1 MKKKRMLAAALW
13 LTGGLS
19 LLGQQAGRFTYQG
32 LDPED
37 RQAVE
42 ALLGSMSLEEKVGQ
56 LFVPAVA
63 LHTPGEIERAL
74 YLIDSCRI
82 GGVSL
87 YRNTPGQVADFIN
100 RAQARSR
107 IPLFTAMT
115 LERGLAMRLDGAFAY
130 PWPLTLGAVQDDSL
144 VYRVGRR
151 IGAACREMG
160 INYNF
165 APAADVNTDARNPI
179 IGVRSFGSRAPRV
192 AEKVTAFVRG
202 LQDEGILASVK
213 HFPGHGAT
221 VADSHKELPLLP
233 FSARRLEQ
241 VELLPFEKACRA
253 GVASVMTG
261 HLYVPAFDSTAH
273 TPSSLSE
280 RIVGGIL
287 RRAWGYRGLVVTD
300 ALNMKGVSDRYGSPQ
315 AEIRALQA
323 GNDLLLYSQDPETGY
338 RGVLE
343 AVRRGEITPQR
354 IDSSVRRIL
363 AAKWAAGLS
372 EERWRNPVGEAGF
385 RAAAGN
391 ERDSALCLSVM
402 EHAVTLLHNRAHSLP
417 LADAADTV
425 YYLPLGRGDYGYM
438 TRYLAMYAP
447 VAVLPREASAAQAA
461 QAAQRGRLVV
471 GYHGADDTSFTP
483 GKVSPRDI
491 ERMDSLAAA
500 PDAALV
506 VLDNPYVLLQF
517 DAWRRYPAALLA
529 YQNMW
534 AAQWAAA
541 EAIGGAIAP
550 RGKLPVDLD
559 GEYRAGHGETFRPI
573 GRLSFGFPS
582 QAGIDRSRL
591 APVDSLLADIVS
603 SGAAPGGRLL
613 VARGGRVV
621 IDECFGTTMY
631 DDTLSR
637 AVTPGT
643 VYDLASVT
651 KVSATL
657 PLVIT
662 LFDKG
667 KVSFSSRLGEMVP
680 AYRGSNKAQITLKEL
695 LTHNGGLPAGLPF
708 HSYTVDKQT
717 KELSDYFYS
726 GVADDE
732 HPLEVGQGLYM
743 RACYPDTV
751 TARIRKCPLKP
762 KRLLYSDLDFYLLRQ
777 VVDRFY
783 PQGIERAAREKVFL
797 PLGAYTMGYRP
808 LERMPADSIAPTVK
822 DTWFRHQTV
831 CGHVHDSGAA
841 LMGGVSGHAGNFGTA
856 YDLAK
861 YGQMLLQKG
870 YYGGHRFFSPAT
882 LERFTCYAYGTAAN
896 SRSAGFVKKQIGSA
910 PDDYDGFLSDRAYWH
925 TGFTGTLLLVEPA
938 EDLVYVLLTNRT
950 YAEKKSGLFTDRGY
964 RFAILKTIL
973 DAIER
978 PQDASSGKGGAA
990 SF

>member
-1 MKKKRMLAAALW
+1 MLSAALW
-13 LTGGLS
+13 LMGCLS
-19 LLGQQAGRFTYQG
+19 LLGQSAERFTYRG
-32 LDPED
+32 LDPAD

-56 LFVPAVA
+56 LFIPAVA
-63 LHTPGEIERAL
+63 MHTPGEIERAL
-74 YLIDSCRI
+74 YLIDSCHI

-107 IPLFTAMT
+107 LPLFTAMT

-130 PWPLTLGAVQDDSL
+130 PWPLTLGAVQEDSL
-144 VYRVGRR
+144 VYLVGRR

-179 IGVRSFGSRAPRV
+179 IGVRSFGSRAPQV

-221 VADSHKELPLLP
+221 VADSHKELPVLP
-233 FSARRLEQ
+233 FSLRRLEQ

-261 HLYVPAFDSTAH
+261 HLYVPALDSTSLS
-273 TPSSLSE
+273 PSSLSE
-280 RIVGGIL
+280 RIVSGIL
-287 RRAWGYRGLVVTD
+287 RRAWGYQGLVVTD
-300 ALNMKGVSDRYGSPQ
+300 ALNMKGVSYRYTSPQ

-323 GNDLLLYSQDPETGY
+323 GNDLLLYSQDPESGY

-343 AVRRGEITPQR
+343 AVHRGEIPVSR

-372 EERWRNPVGEAGF
+372 EEHWRNPVGEAGF
-385 RAAAGN
+385 RAARGN
-391 ERDSALCLSVM
+391 EQDSALCLSVM
-402 EHAVTLLHNRAHSLP
+402 EHAVTLLHNRAHCLP

-425 YYLPLGRGDYGYM
+425 YYLPLGRGDYDYM
-438 TRYLAMYAP
+438 IRYLAMYVP
-447 VAVLPREASAAQAA
+447 VEVLPREISAEQAA
-461 QAAQRGRLVV
+461 SVAQSGRLVV

-483 GKVSPRDI
+483 GKVSPRDV
-491 ERMDSLAAA
+491 ERLDSLASV

-517 DAWRRYPAALLA
+517 DAWRHYPSALLA

-541 EAIGGAIAP
+541 EAVGGAIAP
-550 RGKLPVDLD
+550 RGKLPVELD
-559 GEYRAGHGETFRPI
+559 RQDYRAGHGETFRPI

-582 QAGIDRSRL
+582 QAKINPSRL

-621 IDECFGTTMY
+621 IDRCFGTTMY

-657 PLVIT
+657 PLVIM
-662 LFDKG
+662 LSDKG

-680 AYRGSNKAQITLKEL
+680 GYRGSNKARITLKEL

-708 HSYTVDKQT
+708 HSYTVDKET

-726 GVADDE
+726 DTADE
-732 HPLEVGQGLYM
+732 QYPLEVGYGLYM

-751 TARIRKCPLKP
+751 MARIRKCPLKP
-762 KRLLYSDLDFYLLRQ
+762 KRLLYSDLDFYVLRQ
-777 VVDRFY
+777 VVDRYY
-783 PQGIERAAREKVFL
+783 PQGIEQAVREEVFL
-797 PLGAYTMGYRP
+797 PLGAHTMGFRP
-808 LERMPADSIAPTVK
+808 LQRMPADSIAPTIN
-822 DTWFRHQTV
+822 DTWFRRQTV

-870 YYGGHRFFSPAT
+870 YYGGHRFFSAAT
-882 LERFTCYAYGTAAN
+882 LDRFTRYAYGTAAN
-896 SRSAGFVKKQIGSA
+896 SRSAGFVKKEIGSG

-950 YAEKKSGLFTDRGY
+950 YAEKKSGLFSERGY

-973 DAIER
+973 DAIDREL
-978 PQDASSGKGGAA
+978 
-990 SF
+990 